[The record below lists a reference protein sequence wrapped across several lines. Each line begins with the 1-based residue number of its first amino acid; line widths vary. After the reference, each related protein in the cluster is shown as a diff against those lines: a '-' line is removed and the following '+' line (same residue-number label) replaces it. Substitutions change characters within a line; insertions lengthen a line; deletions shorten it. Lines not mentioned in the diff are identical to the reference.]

1 MRDLRYAPPDMP
13 RVVAPCGMTSEY
25 PPLPVPPDGKTLR
38 LAHPTPSHHA
48 PGSSR
53 DASTTSADT
62 LVRPD
67 AAGEAPGTPV
77 VAFLDEAPT
86 PAGPVHFATDIHGA
100 VLTLQFIEGSYP
112 RTFLDELVRDGYAT
126 TMRDDAKTGT
136 VRRAIEAWTQ
146 GEAGALD
153 ALPIAWHHGTAWQE
167 QVWRGLRTI
176 PFGDTWTYGQLARA
190 LGRPT
195 AVRAVARANATNR
208 VPLIVPCH
216 RVIGTDGTLT
226 GFGGG
231 LHLKA
236 RLLNHELRVMGRPQP
251 WKA

>member
-1 MRDLRYAPPDMP
+1 MGEVWGYAPPGN
-13 RVVAPCGMTSEY
+13 RLAVAPWGMTTDH
-25 PPLPVPPDGKTLR
+25 LPHR
-38 LAHPTPSHHA
+38 MPSHQA
-48 PGSSR
+48 PGSPQDALPNSPAELLR
-53 DASTTSADT
+53 TGEGGDAS
-62 LVRPD
+62 
-67 AAGEAPGTPV
+67 GTPA
-77 VAFLDEAPT
+77 VAFVDEAPT

-100 VLTLQFIEGSYP
+100 VLALQFIEGSYP
-112 RTFLDELVRDGYAT
+112 RTLLDELVRDGYAT

-146 GEAGALD
+146 GEVGVLD
-153 ALPIAWHHGTAWQE
+153 ALPIAWHHGTVWQE
-167 QVWRGLRTI
+167 QVWRGLRII
-176 PFGDTWTYGQLARA
+176 PFGVTWSYGQLARA

-236 RLLNHELRVMGRPQP
+236 RLLNHELRVMGLPQP

>member
-1 MRDLRYAPPDMP
+1 
-13 RVVAPCGMTSEY
+13 MTTEY
-25 PPLPVPPDGKTLR
+25 PPHSPDGKTLR
-38 LAHPTPSHHA
+38 LAHHTPSHQA
-48 PGSSR
+48 PGSPQHALPDPPASSVR
-53 DASTTSADT
+53 MGGAGDAT
-62 LVRPD
+62 
-67 AAGEAPGTPV
+67 GTPA

-176 PFGDTWTYGQLARA
+176 PFGETWTYGQLARA

-236 RLLNHELRVMGRPQP
+236 RLLNHERRVMGLPEH

>member
-1 MRDLRYAPPDMP
+1 MGGA
-13 RVVAPCGMTSEY
+13 G
-25 PPLPVPPDGKTLR
+25 
-38 LAHPTPSHHA
+38 
-48 PGSSR
+48 
-53 DASTTSADT
+53 DAT
-62 LVRPD
+62 
-67 AAGEAPGTPV
+67 GTPA

-112 RTFLDELVRDGYAT
+112 RTFLDGLVRDGYAT

-236 RLLNHELRVMGRPQP
+236 RLLNHELRVMGLPQP

>member
-1 MRDLRYAPPDMP
+1 MP
-13 RVVAPCGMTSEY
+13 RERRLVHPRWRFWTKPRHPRDRCTSPPTSTARYSPCS
-25 PPLPVPPDGKTLR
+25 
-38 LAHPTPSHHA
+38 
-48 PGSSR
+48 
-53 DASTTSADT
+53 
-62 LVRPD
+62 
-67 AAGEAPGTPV
+67 
-77 VAFLDEAPT
+77 
-86 PAGPVHFATDIHGA
+86 
-100 VLTLQFIEGSYP
+100 
-112 RTFLDELVRDGYAT
+112 ELVRDGYAT

-176 PFGDTWTYGQLARA
+176 PFGETWTYGQLARA

-236 RLLNHELRVMGRPQP
+236 RLLNHERRVMGLPEH

>member
-1 MRDLRYAPPDMP
+1 
-13 RVVAPCGMTSEY
+13 MTTEH
-25 PPLPVPPDGKTLR
+25 LP
-38 LAHPTPSHHA
+38 HHTPSHRSPA
-48 PGSSR
+48 LPQDALPNPPAALLRPGEGG
-53 DASTTSADT
+53 DAS
-62 LVRPD
+62 
-67 AAGEAPGTPV
+67 GTPA

-100 VLTLQFIEGSYP
+100 VLALQFIEGSYP
-112 RTFLDELVRDGYAT
+112 RTLLDELVRDGYAT
-126 TMRDDAKTGT
+126 TMREDAKTGT

-176 PFGDTWTYGQLARA
+176 PFGETWTYGQLART

-236 RLLNHELRVMGRPQP
+236 RLLNHELRVVGLPQP

>member
-1 MRDLRYAPPDMP
+1 MRDWRCAPPGIP
-13 RVVAPCGMTSEY
+13 WVVAPWGMTTDH
-25 PPLPVPPDGKTLR
+25 LP
-38 LAHPTPSHHA
+38 HHTPSHHA
-48 PGSSR
+48 PGTPHDALPNSPAELHQPGEAG
-53 DASTTSADT
+53 DAS
-62 LVRPD
+62 
-67 AAGEAPGTPV
+67 GTPA

-100 VLTLQFIEGSYP
+100 VLALQFIEGSYP

-236 RLLNHELRVMGRPQP
+236 RLLNHELRVMGLPQP
-251 WKA
+251 WTA

>member
-1 MRDLRYAPPDMP
+1 
-13 RVVAPCGMTSEY
+13 MTTDH
-25 PPLPVPPDGKTLR
+25 LP
-38 LAHPTPSHHA
+38 HHTPSHHA
-48 PGSSR
+48 PGTPH
-53 DASTTSADT
+53 DASPNSPAE
-62 LVRPD
+62 LHQP
-67 AAGEAPGTPV
+67 GEAGDASVTPA

-100 VLTLQFIEGSYP
+100 VLALQFIEGSYP

-146 GEAGALD
+146 GE
-153 ALPIAWHHGTAWQE
+153 
-167 QVWRGLRTI
+167 
-176 PFGDTWTYGQLARA
+176 FGETWTYGQLARA

-236 RLLNHELRVMGRPQP
+236 RLLNHELRVMGLPQP

>member
-1 MRDLRYAPPDMP
+1 MTTNHTPRPPLHRSPASPRDALPNPPD
-13 RVVAPCGMTSEY
+13 A
-25 PPLPVPPDGKTLR
+25 LR
-38 LAHPTPSHHA
+38 LCGEA
-48 PGSSR
+48 G
-53 DASTTSADT
+53 DAS
-62 LVRPD
+62 
-67 AAGEAPGTPV
+67 GTPA
-77 VAFLDEAPT
+77 VAFLGEVPT
-86 PAGPVHFATDIHGA
+86 PAGPVQFATDVHGA
-100 VLTLQFIEGSYP
+100 VLALQFVEGSYP
-112 RTFLDELVRDGYAT
+112 RTLLDELVRDGYAT
-126 TMRDDAKTGT
+126 TVRDDAKTGT

-153 ALPIAWHHGTAWQE
+153 ALPIAWYHGTAWQG
-167 QVWRGLRTI
+167 QVWRVLRTI
-176 PFGDTWTYGQLARA
+176 PYGETWTYGQLARA

-236 RLLNHELRVMGRPQP
+236 RLLNHELRVMGLPQK
-251 WKA
+251 WEACRGTMM